1 MTVFHN
7 YNMLMSNTST
17 LNHFYFVSILIFK
30 QFIDKVLKF
39 NIYFFAEAT
48 IDSTGKIWK
57 LNLLKTYPNYA
68 VLNLNFFNATNSI
81 NVHFHSVHT
90 ILT

>member
-17 LNHFYFVSILIFK
+17 LNHFNFVSILIFK

-39 NIYFFAEAT
+39 YIYFFAEAT
-48 IDSTGKIWK
+48 TDSTGKIWK
-57 LNLLKTYPNYA
+57 LNLLKTYPSYA
-68 VLNLNFFNATNSI
+68 VLNLNFFNATNFI
-81 NVHFHSVHT
+81 NVHFHSVHI

>member
-17 LNHFYFVSILIFK
+17 LNHFNFVSILIFK

-39 NIYFFAEAT
+39 YIYFFAEAT
-48 IDSTGKIWK
+48 IDSTGKI
-57 LNLLKTYPNYA
+57 
-68 VLNLNFFNATNSI
+68 
-81 NVHFHSVHT
+81 
-90 ILT
+90 